1 MAECRSGPLGY
12 SVTRHGACT
21 CRSENGTF
29 DPGRSHDPR
38 RRARLGNALTRGRE
52 RPMNAEL
59 ARPTRTQGQGG
70 ELARLPLLDGVHVLV
85 VDDDEDAREAV
96 AAVLESCGAEVVAA
110 AGAAG
115 ALESLQRARP
125 DVIVSD
131 ISMPA
136 MDGHQL
142 IRCIRTLDAERG
154 GKTPAAALTA
164 YATSADR
171 TRALLAGFQVYL
183 AKPFDPSE
191 LVTLVAHLAGRPSA

>member
-1 MAECRSGPLGY
+1 M
-12 SVTRHGACT
+12 
-21 CRSENGTF
+21 
-29 DPGRSHDPR
+29 D
-38 RRARLGNALTRGRE
+38 
-52 RPMNAEL
+52 AEL
-59 ARPTRTQGQGG
+59 ARPTRTQGQGD

-85 VDDDEDAREAV
+85 VDDDEDARGAV

-115 ALESLQRARP
+115 ALESLRRARP
-125 DVIVSD
+125 DVIVCD
-131 ISMPA
+131 IAMPA

-154 GKTPAAALTA
+154 GRTPAAALTA
-164 YATSADR
+164 YATPADR

-191 LVTLVAHLAGRPSA
+191 LVTLVAHLAGRAPSA